1 MEKSKYAGMTADQMR
16 RAVVAEQEAFEA
28 TTWSDGY
35 LIADL
40 RKAFEKVQD
49 PNHWKNP
56 VDRTISME
64 CLRVWESEYGITL
77 EAILEGITHF
87 QGCVAKVKE
96 IKFLNAIHIKSSG
109 YIC

>member
-40 RKAFEKVQD
+40 RKAFEKVQ
-49 PNHWKNP
+49 NEANWKNP
-56 VDRTISME
+56 VDTIIPMAKLAE
-64 CLRVWESEYGITL
+64 WEKEGITL
-77 EAILEGITHF
+77 EAIENGITHF
-87 QGCVAKVKE
+87 QGCVAKVKG
-96 IKFLNAIHIKSSG
+96 IQSLNAIHIKSPG